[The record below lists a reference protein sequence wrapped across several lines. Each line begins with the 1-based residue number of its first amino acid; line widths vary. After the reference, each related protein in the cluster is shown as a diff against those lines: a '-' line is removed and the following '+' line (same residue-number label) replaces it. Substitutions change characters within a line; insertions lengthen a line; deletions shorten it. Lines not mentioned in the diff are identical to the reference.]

1 MFWVATGRQV
11 TASIETRASWVV
23 AAAALTILSVAYG
36 SLYIVVVGLKPMA
49 AEFGDQRAIVS
60 LAYSLGW
67 FGGAIGGIAITP
79 LADRIGVK
87 WTVIGGSMMVC
98 AGLFLSAQGAA
109 WQLHVGHGLFIGVLG
124 NAGINAPLM
133 VYVSRWFDRHRGA
146 ALAMISSGQYV
157 AGAFWPMVFERVIA
171 EHGWR
176 QTMIYYGLLELA
188 LVVPLAIIFLR
199 SRPPEAAGIGSGS
212 GAAAQQTDRVLGLR
226 PNVAFALLCVASF
239 LCCVP
244 MSMPAAHLIAYCGDL
259 GMTAQT
265 GAAMLSVLLVS
276 AVISRQFWGWLSDRI
291 GGLNTLLICSVAQA
305 AAMAAFSVTQDEAG
319 LFFVA
324 SAFGLG
330 FSGLIP
336 AYVFTVRELFPAKE
350 AGWRVPVQL
359 FLAGSGM
366 ATGGWLAGYIYDQ
379 MGFYA
384 PAFVTGIA
392 FNLVNTAILAFL
404 VLRQSGG
411 RRRAVATQPAAAE

>member
-1 MFWVATGRQV
+1 VDTGRQV

-23 AAAALTILSVAYG
+23 ATAALIILSIAYG

-67 FGGAIGGIAITP
+67 FGGAVGGIAITP

-87 WTVIGGSMMVC
+87 WTVIGGAIMV
-98 AGLFLSAQGAA
+98 ALGLYLSAQGET

-124 NAGINAPLM
+124 NAGINAPLL
-133 VYVSRWFDRHRGA
+133 VHVSRWFDRHRGA
-146 ALAMISSGQYV
+146 ALAMISSGQHI
-157 AGAFWPMVFERVIA
+157 AGAFWPVLFERAIA
-171 EHGWR
+171 GYGWR
-176 QTMIYYGLLELA
+176 QTMIAFGLLEVA
-188 LVVPLAIIFLR
+188 LVVPLALIFLR
-199 SRPPEAAGIGSGS
+199 SRPPEVEPVTAKRGT
-212 GAAAQQTDRVLGLR
+212 GAHGTDRVVGLR
-226 PNVAFALLCVASF
+226 PNVAFALLAVASF
-239 LCCVP
+239 FCCIP

-259 GMTAQT
+259 GLTAKT

-336 AYVFTVRELFPAKE
+336 AYIFTVRELFPAKE
-350 AGWRVPVQL
+350 ASWRVPVQL
-359 FLAGSGM
+359 LCAGSGM
-366 ATGGWLAGYIYDQ
+366 AMGGWLAGYIYDQ

-384 PAFVTGIA
+384 PAFATGIA
-392 FNLVNTAILAFL
+392 FNLANTAILAFL
-404 VLRQSGG
+404 VLRQTGE
-411 RRRAVATQPAAAE
+411 RRKLVQEATAAAE